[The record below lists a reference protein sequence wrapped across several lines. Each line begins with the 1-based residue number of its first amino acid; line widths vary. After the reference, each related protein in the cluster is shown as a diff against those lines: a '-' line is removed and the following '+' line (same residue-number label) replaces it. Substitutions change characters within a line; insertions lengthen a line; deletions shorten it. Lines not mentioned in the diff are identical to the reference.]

1 MFITREMDYVLRI
14 LRALYRNGQ
23 MSARAISEMETI
35 SMPITYK
42 TLDRMARAGLVT
54 SRRGVDGGYMLVESR
69 EPLSLYDVLKAMG
82 ADLLVNRCLDEQY
95 RCEAWEDGAKQCGLH
110 RECCRI
116 QMLLETEL
124 KRKTLSEIFKE

>member
-1 MFITREMDYVLRI
+1 MFITREMDYVLRVM
-14 LRALYRNGQ
+14 RALYWNGQ

-54 SRRGVDGGYMLVESR
+54 SRRGVEGGYMLVESR
-69 EPLSLYDVLKAMG
+69 EPLTLYDVFRIMG
-82 ADLLVNRCLDEQY
+82 ADLLVNCCLEEEY
-95 RCEAWEDGAKQCGLH
+95 HCEAWEGDTKRCGLH

-116 QMLLETEL
+116 QKLLETEL
-124 KRKTLSEIFKE
+124 KRKKE